1 MWNKNVPVCSNLVDD
16 NGCAASN
23 RTHIHTHF
31 LAWALWEQRQ
41 SSMDAAARKE
51 VSAAP
56 AVGSSE
62 TLISAN
68 EDLQE
73 VLMHVRGCT

>member
-1 MWNKNVPVCSNLVDD
+1 MDTP
-16 NGCAASN
+16 
-23 RTHIHTHF
+23 
-31 LAWALWEQRQ
+31 ALE
-41 SSMDAAARKE
+41 E
-51 VSAAP
+51 VAVAP

-73 VLMHVRGCT
+73 VFMPVRGCT